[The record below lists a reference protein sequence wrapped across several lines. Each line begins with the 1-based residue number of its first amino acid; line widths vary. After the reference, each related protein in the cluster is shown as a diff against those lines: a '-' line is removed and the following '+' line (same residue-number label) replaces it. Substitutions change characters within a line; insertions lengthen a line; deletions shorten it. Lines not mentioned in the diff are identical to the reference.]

1 MAQITVNK
9 LAGRTHKISD
19 QIVFSVED
27 KASAVCKALGFKA
40 PSKKILESV
49 NAVSG
54 VEAVAELAIKVLALS
69 KSWPIFYKLTDCF
82 GHYEVVIA
90 D

>member
-1 MAQITVNK
+1 MAKIVISKFVGHTS
-9 LAGRTHKISD
+9 KISEKTE
-19 QIVFSVED
+19 FSVED

-40 PSKKILESV
+40 PTKKLTVSA

-54 VEAVAELAIKVLALS
+54 AEAVAELAIKVLALS
-69 KSWPIFYKLTDCF
+69 KSWPIFYKLTDCY
-82 GHYEVVIA
+82 GRYEVVIA

>member
-1 MAQITVNK
+1 MAKIVINK
-9 LAGRTHKISD
+9 FVGHTSKISEK
-19 QIVFSVED
+19 IEFSVED

-40 PSKKILESV
+40 PTKKALVSAS
-49 NAVSG
+49 AVSG

-82 GHYEVVIA
+82 GHYEVAIA

>member
-19 QIVFSVED
+19 QAVFSVEE
-27 KASAVCKALGFKA
+27 KASSVCKALGFKA
-40 PSKKILESV
+40 PSKKVLESV

-54 VEAVAELAIKVLALS
+54 CEEVAQLAIKVLALS
-69 KSWPIFYKLTDCF
+69 KSWSIFYKLTDYF

>member
-1 MAQITVNK
+1 MAQIVISKFVGHT
-9 LAGRTHKISD
+9 RKITD
-19 QIVFSVED
+19 QAAFSIEE
-27 KASAVCKALGFKA
+27 KASQVCKALGFKA
-40 PSKKILESV
+40 PAKKAVESV

-54 VEAVAELAIKVLALS
+54 VEEVAQLAIKILALS
-69 KSWPIFYKLTDCF
+69 KSWSIFYKLTDCF

>member
-1 MAQITVNK
+1 MAKIVISK
-9 LAGRTHKISD
+9 FVGRTSKVSEKTE
-19 QIVFSVED
+19 FNVEE

-40 PSKKILESV
+40 PAKKALVSA

-54 VEAVAELAIKVLALS
+54 SEAVATLAIKVLALS
-69 KSWPIFYKLTDCF
+69 KSWPIFYKLTDYF
-82 GHYEVVIA
+82 GHYEVAIA

>member
-1 MAQITVNK
+1 MA
-9 LAGRTHKISD
+9 KIVISKF
-19 QIVFSVED
+19 VGHTSKVSEKTEFNVED

-40 PSKKILESV
+40 PSKKVLESV

-54 VEAVAELAIKVLALS
+54 VEAVAELAVKILALS
-69 KSWPIFYKLTDCF
+69 KSWPIFYKLTDCY
-82 GHYEVVIA
+82 GRYEVVIA